1 MLLPVGSAFAL
12 AAGEDQGS
20 SDAVVFTL
28 TKVSETTDEV
38 KVMFSVTEGRVL
50 CFDATVKTAEG
61 LVCSA
66 IDYTS
71 VYMSYI
77 IGNDNGAYAKNPES
91 AMLSFAN
98 PEELNG
104 PLDIATFTFIK
115 SEATG
120 VTMADFSV
128 EINSCYQKGEND
140 DVAVTPETVIAIPE
154 THEHIAAGEWVV
166 LNDSTCIA
174 EGEEV
179 RYCSECGMVAE
190 SRKIEKKEH
199 TIVEE
204 KKDATCEEDGYIIK
218 KCSVCNQEFGR
229 TELGATGHNPI
240 HETKAATCTENGYD
254 RYVCDTCKKVLS
266 ETILYATGHKNT
278 VEQHQDATCEEN
290 GYDRV
295 FCNDCQQVVSETVI
309 PATGHKNTVNQH
321 QDATCEENGYDR
333 VFCNDCQQVI
343 SETIIPATGHKN
355 TVNQHQDATC
365 TEDGYD
371 RVFCN
376 DCQKVIS
383 ETVIKAEGHKVV
395 TEHKDATCTE
405 DGYHKEY
412 CSVCQEVFK
421 DEKYEA
427 TGHLNQR
434 TDTLEATCEEDG
446 YIRVICDDCHT
457 LIKETILPAAGHKF
471 VNNIKKET
479 CTTDG
484 YIEIMCSKCKLVK
497 SKVILTAPGHSWSEW
512 KVIKEPTYR
521 SVGTERKTCRSC
533 GLYEERELPMIKV
546 PVQQIIIVPEKDF
559 TIYAKKADR
568 LQATVLPE
576 EAAYSAEIVWES
588 SNPKIVS
595 VDKDGNIKALRKGT
609 ATITA
614 KTADGTVSA
623 SRKITVD
630 YSWLQ
635 WIIIVLLFG
644 WIWYL

>member
-1 MLLPVGSAFAL
+1 MKKLSSRIIAIILALCMLLPVGSAFAL
-12 AAGEDQGS
+12 AAEESQSD

-38 KVMFSVTEGRVL
+38 KVMFSISVGRVL
-50 CFDATVKTAEG
+50 CFDATVKTADG
-61 LVCSA
+61 LSCTA

-71 VYMSYI
+71 VYMNYI

-91 AMLSFAN
+91 SMLSFAN

-104 PLDIATFTFIK
+104 PLDIATFTFTK

-120 VTMADFSV
+120 VTAADFSV
-128 EINSCYQKGEND
+128 EINSCYQKGENGD
-140 DVAVTPETVIAIPE
+140 DAVTPEMTVAIPQ
-154 THEHIAAGEWVV
+154 THSHIAADDWVI
-166 LNDSTCIA
+166 LNDSSCIA

-179 RYCSECGMVAE
+179 RYCSECGEVAE
-190 SRKIEKKEH
+190 SRVIEKKAH
-199 TIVEE
+199 TIVED

-218 KCSVCNQEFGR
+218 KCSVCNQEIER
-229 TELGATGHNPI
+229 TVLG
-240 HETKAATCTENGYD
+240 
-254 RYVCDTCKKVLS
+254 
-266 ETILYATGHKNT
+266 ATGHKNT
-278 VEQHQDATCEEN
+278 EEQHKDATCEENGYDRIFCKDCQTVISETVIPATGHKNTEQQHKDATCEEN

-295 FCNDCQQVVSETVI
+295 FCKDCQKVISETVI
-309 PATGHKNTVNQH
+309 PATNHKNTEEQH
-321 QDATCEENGYDR
+321 R
-333 VFCNDCQQVI
+333 
-343 SETIIPATGHKN
+343 
-355 TVNQHQDATC
+355 DATC

-371 RVFCN
+371 RVFCK
-376 DCQKVIS
+376 DCQKIIS
-383 ETVIKAEGHKVV
+383 ETVIKAKGHDVV

-412 CSVCQEVFK
+412 CSVCKEVFK
-421 DEKYEA
+421 DEKYDA
-427 TGHLNQR
+427 TGHRNQR
-434 TDTLEATCEEDG
+434 TDTLEPTCEEEG
-446 YIRVICDDCHT
+446 YIRVTCDDCHT
-457 LIKETILPAAGHKF
+457 VIKETVLPAAGHKF

-484 YIEIMCSKCKLVK
+484 YIEIMCSKCKIVK
-497 SKVILTAPGHSWSEW
+497 SKVVLQAPGHSWSEW
-512 KVIKEPTYR
+512 KVVKEPTYR

-546 PVQQIIIVPEKDF
+546 PVEQIIIIPEKDF
-559 TIYAKKADR
+559 TLNVKKSDR

-588 SNPKIVS
+588 SDPKIVS

-609 ATITA
+609 VTITA

-623 SRKITVD
+623 TRKVTVD